1 VKGNIYRCSD
11 IDSETLDS
19 MYTLFCEQFDGVSLD
34 VFRRDLG
41 DKAWVLLLRDDKGT
55 LCGFSS
61 MDIYDVAIDDREITV
76 VYSGDTVVSSE
87 SWRDSALSYYWMGAI
102 DYLRRLHRKE
112 RLYWFLIVSGY
123 RTYRFLPVYSQTF
136 YPRYDRETPPDVQ
149 AMMDTVARQRFGDSY
164 DAASGIVRL
173 DHPAVLKDRFRGIP
187 EHRLSDPHIAFFS
200 ARNPGH
206 DAGDELVCYA
216 IIAEDALTRLGRR
229 MWAKGRR
236 LFPDV
241 ESA

>member
-1 VKGNIYRCSD
+1 
-11 IDSETLDS
+11 
-19 MYTLFCEQFDGVSLD
+19 M
-34 VFRRDLG
+34 
-41 DKAWVLLLRDDKGT
+41 
-55 LCGFSS
+55 
-61 MDIYDVAIDDREITV
+61 
-76 VYSGDTVVSSE
+76 
-87 SWRDSALSYYWMGAI
+87 
-102 DYLRRLHRKE
+102 
-112 RLYWFLIVSGY
+112 
-123 RTYRFLPVYSQTF
+123 YSQTF
-136 YPRYDRETPPDVQ
+136 YPRYDQETPPDVQ
-149 AMMDTVARQRFGDSY
+149 AIMDTVARQRFGENY

-216 IIAEDALTRLGRR
+216 VIAEDELTRLGRR

-241 ESA
+241 EPA